1 MTRDAPVGRNDDAMI
16 SRTSTITTISQRSAS
31 MRRLQQH
38 QRAANARLFCRT
50 NGCATFMHLDS
61 LTGVA
66 TCPICGARRRID

>member
-1 MTRDAPVGRNDDAMI
+1 
-16 SRTSTITTISQRSAS
+16 

-50 NGCATFMHLDS
+50 NGCATFMNLDT

-66 TCPICGARRRID
+66 TCPICGARRRVD